1 MDKITKVTRREKIDF
16 KDKQITDLTTG
27 EIIELSN
34 DDVYRTIDTHQVQY
48 HFDFYMTTNT
58 ERVQSLI
65 ESGISLGDLGLLM
78 AISVKLLP
86 VQNICMMDDKTPH
99 TTKSISELIHYS
111 VDRTKTKLDNLI
123 SFGVLAYEKI
133 HWKNGSKKV
142 YIVNPYYIRRGKI
155 FVNYI
160 PTLFPRSAKEGK
172 VLSEIK
178 TSLEYSM
185 NTQSNSEEI
194 NSTTD

>member
-1 MDKITKVTRREKIDF
+1 MDKTTKRTRREKIDF
-16 KDKQITDLTTG
+16 KDTQITNKITG
-27 EIIELSN
+27 EIIDLSN
-34 DDVYRTIDTHQVQY
+34 ESVYKTIETDQIEY
-48 HFDFYMTTNT
+48 HYDSYVYTNT
-58 ERVQSLI
+58 ERVQSLL

-99 TTKSISELIHYS
+99 TTKSIAELIHYS

-123 SFGVLAYEKI
+123 ELGVLAYEKI
-133 HWKNGSKKV
+133 HWNKGSKKV

-155 FVNYI
+155 FTNYI
-160 PTLFPRSAKEGK
+160 PTLFYRSAKEGK

-178 TSLEYSM
+178 TSMEESM
-185 NTQSNSEEI
+185 NTQSNS
-194 NSTTD
+194 TDTI